1 MFVTNNEKKK
11 IGRQYQKRRKN
22 MRTSGLFYFSSN
34 DRFKKEP
41 INLICSFDSGF
52 SKNEILELIVF
63 N

>member
-1 MFVTNNEKKK
+1 MKKK

-41 INLICSFDSGF
+41 INFICSFDSGF

>member
-1 MFVTNNEKKK
+1 MFVTNNEKK

-22 MRTSGLFYFSSN
+22 MRTSGLFYFSS
-34 DRFKKEP
+34 KKEP
-41 INLICSFDSGF
+41 INFICSFDSGF

>member
-1 MFVTNNEKKK
+1 MFVTNNEQK

-22 MRTSGLFYFSSN
+22 MRTSGLLYFSYN

-41 INLICSFDSGF
+41 INFICSVDSGF

>member
-1 MFVTNNEKKK
+1 MFVANNGKK

-22 MRTSGLFYFSSN
+22 MRTSGLFYFGSN

-41 INLICSFDSGF
+41 INFICSFDSGF

>member
-1 MFVTNNEKKK
+1 MFVTNNEKK

-41 INLICSFDSGF
+41 INIICSFDRGF

>member
-1 MFVTNNEKKK
+1 MFVTNNEKKN

-41 INLICSFDSGF
+41 INFICSFDSGF